1 MDYSA
6 QPMTINFN
14 VLLRMLAGGDAALPT
29 LYPWFM
35 DVSGSGKPNTLPELI
50 VLALDNVIA
59 EMGLGGYG
67 VPRGWITY
75 NHQIFGQ
82 IWQTP
87 WSARSTYA
95 QCIEFDMNG
104 PVRIE
109 SMFPLGES
117 GSVLPDAYGQ
127 ADIDDNFFSMVPAFD
142 PFMPRPFPLFD

>member
-1 MDYSA
+1 
-6 QPMTINFN
+6 
-14 VLLRMLAGGDAALPT
+14 
-29 LYPWFM
+29 
-35 DVSGSGKPNTLPELI
+35 
-50 VLALDNVIA
+50 
-59 EMGLGGYG
+59 MGLGGYG

-109 SMFPLGES
+109 SMFPLGQS
-117 GSVLPDAYGQ
+117 GEILPDAYGQ
-127 ADIDDNFFSMVPAFD
+127 PEFNPHFFSMIPAFD
-142 PFMPRPFPLFD
+142 PFAPRPFPIFN